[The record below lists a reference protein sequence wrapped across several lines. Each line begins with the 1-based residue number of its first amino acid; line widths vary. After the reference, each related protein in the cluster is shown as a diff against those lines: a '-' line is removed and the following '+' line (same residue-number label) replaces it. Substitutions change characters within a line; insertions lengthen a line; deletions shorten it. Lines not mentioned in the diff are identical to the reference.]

1 MTMHEYSIVQA
12 LLERVERE
20 AEARGASRVV
30 RVHVRLGEYSGVEPQ
45 LLATA
50 YDTFR
55 ERTICEGAPLVLDR
69 VPGDDLILQR
79 IEMEV
84 PDV

>member
-1 MTMHEYSIVQA
+1 MHEYSIVGA
-12 LLERVERE
+12 LIERVERE
-20 AEARGASRVV
+20 AAARHATRVV
-30 RVHVRLGEYSGVEPQ
+30 RVHVRLGEFAGVEPE
-45 LLATA
+45 LLVTA

-55 ERTICEGAPLVLDR
+55 ERTVCEGAPLVLDR

>member
-1 MTMHEYSIVQA
+1 MHEYSIVQS
-12 LLERVERE
+12 LIERVAAE
-20 AEARGASRVV
+20 AEAHHAKRVV
-30 RVHVRLGEYSGVEPQ
+30 RVHVRLGEFSGVEPG

-50 YDTFR
+50 YETFR
-55 ERTICEGAPLVLDR
+55 EKTVCEGAPLVLDR